1 MLLPPPRR
9 SPFFLL
15 LITAVACGAA
25 SQAWAKKH
33 QPVRITV
40 KGAEFRAY
48 PVAVPDLAA
57 QGGPDSQ
64 AAAAAMTELLRFDV
78 DLARTF
84 ELVPVNTY
92 LADNKPKKGSVAYGA
107 WQATGA
113 SGLILGEASVAAG
126 QLTLAL
132 RFDDVTTGKT
142 LLSRT
147 CSAAAAGGARC
158 VHQFL
163 DAVIAQLTGEDGV
176 FSSRIAYVRRV
187 GNVKA
192 IYGADVDGGNPEKMV
207 QSGALSLL
215 PAWGAAGR
223 ALYFTSYIAGGSH
236 LYRLSTP
243 TGRIDSVSA
252 RQGLNVGAALSPDGR
267 RVALT
272 LTVDGNSEIYVMDV
286 DGKNLTRLTNNLAL
300 DVSPTWSPDGK
311 RIAFVSNRSGNPHI
325 YVMQADGSNVRRLT
339 FRGTYNQEP
348 DWSPRADGFIAFTAR
363 DESLHYDLFLV
374 HPETSEMFRLTQ
386 DSANNV
392 SPSFSPDGQSIA
404 FVSDRDPNNR
414 GQVYVMDADGQHVR
428 AISPGVTDCE
438 TPAWGPRL
446 GY

>member
-1 MLLPPPRR
+1 MLLPPRR
-9 SPFFLL
+9 LTFFMVLV
-15 LITAVACGAA
+15 AVATCATA
-25 SQAWAKKH
+25 SQAWARKH

-48 PVAVPDLAA
+48 PVAVPDVTAKA
-57 QGGPDSQ
+57 DADSQ
-64 AAAAAMTELLRFDV
+64 AAAAAMTQLLRYDV

-92 LADNKPKKGSVAYGA
+92 LADNRPKGGPPAYGA

-113 SGLILGEASVAAG
+113 SGLIVGEANVAGG
-126 QLTLAL
+126 QMTLTL
-132 RFDDVTTGKT
+132 RFDDVAAGKT

-147 CSAAAAGGARC
+147 CSAAPTAGARC
-158 VHQFL
+158 VHPFL

-187 GNVKA
+187 GGVKA
-192 IYGADVDGGNPEKMV
+192 IYGSDIDGGNQEKMV

-243 TGRIDSVSA
+243 TGRIDSISA
-252 RQGLNVGAALSPDGR
+252 RQGLNVGAALSPDGK

-272 LTVDGNSEIYVMDV
+272 LTVDNNSEIYTMDV

-300 DVSPTWSPDGK
+300 DVSPTWSPDGT
-311 RIAFVSNRSGNPHI
+311 RIAFVSNRSGNPHL

-348 DWSPRADGFIAFTAR
+348 DWSPRADGQIAFTAR

-374 HPETSEMFRLTQ
+374 HPDTSEMTRLTQ

-404 FVSDRDPNNR
+404 FVSDRDPANK
-414 GQVYVMDADGQHVR
+414 GQVYVMDVDGQNVR
-428 AISPGVTDCE
+428 AIMPGVTDCE